1 MSICTLSMISA
12 TMLPK
17 LHARLH
23 MRQTMAVVIGQC
35 ECGILPVTYLE
46 MLLIEIRVNITTV
59 VCTMR

>member
-1 MSICTLSMISA
+1 MIST

-17 LHARLH
+17 LHARLY
-23 MRQTMAVVIGQC
+23 MRQTMTVIVGQC